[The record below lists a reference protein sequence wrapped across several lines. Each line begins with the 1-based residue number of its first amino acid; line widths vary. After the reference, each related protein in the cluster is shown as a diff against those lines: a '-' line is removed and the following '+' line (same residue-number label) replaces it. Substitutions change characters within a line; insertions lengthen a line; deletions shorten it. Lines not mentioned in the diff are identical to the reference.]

1 MAFLAALALLAVI
14 GGAGG
19 WIYGARIADQRA
31 SNPQV
36 QETNDTQDT
45 PESPDTPE
53 TQEPPRGEDCPRATQ
68 VAAEGAGSPGG
79 LTEVL
84 FIRTEDDR
92 QVWICR
98 DTAGTLFYQGY
109 IGPADGDFIQG
120 ENALFLTTVEETG
133 GGYLA
138 TNQTDEGTTT
148 YSVTPYR
155 LTQKTNDKES
165 TFPVSERRPD

>member
-1 MAFLAALALLAVI
+1 MLLAVI
-14 GGAGG
+14 GAAAG
-19 WIYGARIADQRA
+19 WIYGTRVADDRA
-31 SNPQV
+31 AEKQSQ
-36 QETNDTQDT
+36 
-45 PESPDTPE
+45 ESPPE
-53 TQEPPRGEDCPRATQ
+53 TESPLPPSGEDCPSATQ
-68 VAAEGAGSPGG
+68 EAAQGAGSSGN

-84 FIRTEDDR
+84 YIRTDDDR

-98 DTAGTLFYQGY
+98 DQAGTLFYQGY
-109 IGPADGDFIQG
+109 IGPADGAFIQG

-155 LTQKTNDKES
+155 LTQSTNGKES
-165 TFPVSERRPD
+165 TFAVAERRPG

>member
-1 MAFLAALALLAVI
+1 MVAFLAALALLAVI

-19 WIYGARIADQRA
+19 WIYGAQVADERA
-31 SNPQV
+31 ANRQV
-36 QETNDTQDT
+36 EEIQDT
-45 PESPDTPE
+45 PSVV
-53 TQEPPRGEDCPRATQ
+53 QEAPPRGEDCPRATQ
-68 VAAEGAGSPGG
+68 EAAGAAGSPGG

-84 FIRTEDDR
+84 YIRTEDDR
-92 QVWICR
+92 QVWICQ

-120 ENALFLTTVEETG
+120 ENALFLTTVDQTD

-138 TNQTDEGTTT
+138 TNQTDQGTTT

-155 LTQKTNDKES
+155 LTQTTNGKDS
-165 TFPVSERRPD
+165 TFPVTERRP